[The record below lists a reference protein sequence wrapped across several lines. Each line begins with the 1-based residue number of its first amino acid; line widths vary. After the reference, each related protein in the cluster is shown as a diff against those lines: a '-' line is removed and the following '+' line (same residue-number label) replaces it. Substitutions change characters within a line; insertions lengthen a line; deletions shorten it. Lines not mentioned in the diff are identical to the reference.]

1 VAVPVLACVVE
12 EDAIVTV
19 LVRLVVRTHVDGLLV
34 VYDVGC
40 TVVHMVPLV
49 VFELQAGP
57 LNVTSVRDT
66 AAPVA
71 CKPALSREDAK
82 LEPSSV
88 AKAMSAVLKLDD
100 WSCSRIWFATAPL
113 PRHRSRKAT

>member
-1 VAVPVLACVVE
+1 VLACVVE